1 MITNLLKEQKDNI
14 DYFFSQL
21 SIDQMNALIQKLL
34 ICKGSLIISGI
45 GKSGIIANK
54 LAMTLLSTGT
64 KAFYL
69 PCTDALHGDIGIVT
83 KEDICILLS
92 KSGETKELIR
102 LVPYIRKKGAG
113 LVSIVCNEKSQLARL
128 ADLFV
133 VLPMKKELCPFNLAP
148 TTSSTIQMIFADVLC
163 AALMRQKNFSL
174 EEYASNHPAGS
185 IGKKISLSVEDIMIK
200 EENIPFCS
208 KEDKVIDVLHDLSS
222 KKCGCMVIVDQ
233 AKKLLGI
240 FTDGDLRR
248 TIGNNKDKFLDK
260 KMEDLMTQ
268 NPKWISPDQ
277 LAWDAMKQMQEN
289 GKLVSVMPVVK
300 NNQVVG
306 LIRMHDIVQAGL
318 AE

>member
-1 MITNLLKEQKDNI
+1 MIGNLLKEQKENI
-14 DYFFSQL
+14 DYFFSHVSQEQ
-21 SIDQMNALIQKLL
+21 IEIVVQKLL
-34 ICKGSLIISGI
+34 SCKGSLIITGI

-102 LVPYIRKKGAG
+102 LVPYIRKKGAS
-113 LVSIVCNEKSQLARL
+113 LISIVCNEKSQLVRL
-128 ADLFV
+128 ADFYL

-148 TTSSTIQMIFADVLC
+148 TTSSTIQMIFSDILC
-163 AALMRQKNFSL
+163 VALMKQKNFSL

-185 IGKKISLSVEDIMIK
+185 IGKKISLSVEDIMLK
-200 EENIPFCS
+200 EDNIPFCS
-208 KEDKVIDVLHDLSS
+208 KEDRVIDILHELSH
-222 KKCGCMVIVDQ
+222 KKCGCMVIVDHH
-233 AKKLLGI
+233 KKLLGI

-248 TIGNNKDKFLDK
+248 TIGAHSDKFLEK
-260 KMEDLMTQ
+260 KMEELMTQ
-268 NPKWISPDQ
+268 NPKCITPDQ
-277 LAWDAMKQMQEN
+277 LAWDAVKQMQED

-318 AE
+318 TE